1 VVSRTL
7 RTNLV
12 SLVLV
17 YYDLLI
23 VIAQVY
29 SCIKFDLSIGVN
41 PSD

>member
-1 VVSRTL
+1 
-7 RTNLV
+7 V

-29 SCIKFDLSIGVN
+29 SCIKFDLIIGVIL
-41 PSD
+41 SD

>member
-29 SCIKFDLSIGVN
+29 SCIKFDLSIGVI